1 MFALLWQS
9 AEINEAAWK
18 EQEVTPEPSPLRMDA
33 EKKSMDG
40 ERKNVDKLAR
50 TRNKCVCVN
59 IFVVRVYPAKVS
71 DGVQAQISGPQDT

>member
-1 MFALLWQS
+1 
-9 AEINEAAWK
+9 
-18 EQEVTPEPSPLRMDA
+18 MDA

-50 TRNKCVCVN
+50 TKNKCVCVN

-71 DGVQAQISGPQDT
+71 DGVQAQISGPQDTW